1 MRALREKILDG
12 DYAPGARLN
21 EIDISNALNVS
32 RTPVRAGLAILAAEG
47 LLEYVPNSGYV
58 VRSYSAQDIEGVYAA
73 RAVLEGLAARTLA
86 EKGLSDSARGTLHKN
101 LSETEALLDSGDWTD
116 EIRDAWGRLN
126 EEFHAA
132 IFEAAGNRH
141 LSELIGKSRS
151 IPLLK
156 AVRFRWHDLDTLAVS
171 LNDHAELFDAIV
183 NGQGSRADS
192 LAREHVYQAGRRLIA
207 NWRRAGADTASVR
220 RPGRRV
226 SRAA

>member
-86 EKGLSDSARGTLHKN
+86 EK
-101 LSETEALLDSGDWTD
+101 
-116 EIRDAWGRLN
+116 
-126 EEFHAA
+126 
-132 IFEAAGNRH
+132 AGFK
-141 LSELIGKSRS
+141 L
-151 IPLLK
+151 
-156 AVRFRWHDLDTLAVS
+156 VS
-171 LNDHAELFDAIV
+171 T
-183 NGQGSRADS
+183 
-192 LAREHVYQAGRRLIA
+192 RRLRGEKYISST
-207 NWRRAGADTASVR
+207 R
-220 RPGRRV
+220 
-226 SRAA
+226 